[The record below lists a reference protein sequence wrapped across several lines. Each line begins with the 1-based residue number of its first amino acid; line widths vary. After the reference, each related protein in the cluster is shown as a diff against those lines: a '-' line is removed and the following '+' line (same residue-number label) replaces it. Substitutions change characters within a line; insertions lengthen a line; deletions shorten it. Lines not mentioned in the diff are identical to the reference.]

1 MTPWNAS
8 FADRYPFTDRQSEA
22 SLAELARFMRMDTGR
37 IAQFI
42 QTRLGGLLRLEG
54 DKWVPDAMNSQSLTF
69 NPAFLDALNRLTR
82 VGNVAFA
89 HGDVSL
95 HFQLM
100 AKPSRDVVE
109 SDLIVDSQKLQ
120 YFNQEE
126 SWQTLSWPDNR
137 WQPQTTLT
145 WRTIKTGTRLY
156 SDEPGSW
163 GFIRLLDKALVTE
176 LGDNLYR
183 VVWVTPDGVA
193 LNYQLR
199 TELGKGPL
207 SLLDLRGFVLP
218 SQIFSSGGAADAGI
232 RPGGEQ

>member
-1 MTPWNAS
+1 M
-8 FADRYPFTDRQSEA
+8 
-22 SLAELARFMRMDTGR
+22 
-37 IAQFI
+37 
-42 QTRLGGLLRLEG
+42 
-54 DKWVPDAMNSQSLTF
+54 PDAMNSQGLTF
-69 NPAFLDALNRLTR
+69 NPAFLTALNRLTR
-82 VGNVAFA
+82 VANVAFA
-89 HGDVSL
+89 HGDVEL

-109 SDLIVDSQKLQ
+109 SFLTLDRQKLQ

-126 SWQTLSWPDNR
+126 SWQTLTWPDNR

-145 WRTIKTGTRLY
+145 WRTVKTGARLY

-163 GFIRLLDKALVTE
+163 GFIRLLDKALVTS

-183 VVWVTPDGVA
+183 VAWITPDGVA

-207 SLLDLRGFVLP
+207 SLLELRGFVLP
-218 SQIFSSGGAADAGI
+218 SQIFSTGGVVAADM
-232 RPGGEQ
+232 GGGQ